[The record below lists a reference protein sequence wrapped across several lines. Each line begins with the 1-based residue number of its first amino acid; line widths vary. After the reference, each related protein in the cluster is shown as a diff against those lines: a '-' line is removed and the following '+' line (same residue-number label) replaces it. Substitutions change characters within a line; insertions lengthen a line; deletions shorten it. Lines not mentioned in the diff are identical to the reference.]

1 MVKVCLINLIK
12 INLIF
17 ILFYRNIKTF
27 EELLNYHKNYFLS
40 DDTIITLMFYSNFIG
55 ICFCRSLHYQFYV
68 WYYHMLYHLLWST
81 NSKGIVK

>member
-1 MVKVCLINLIK
+1 MISFN
-12 INLIF
+12 
-17 ILFYRNIKTF
+17 RNIKTF
-27 EELLNYHKNYFLS
+27 DELFNYHKTNILS

-81 NSKGIVK
+81 NSQGIVK